1 MEKRNYVIT
10 IARGFGSGGKAL
22 GMRLADEL
30 GISCYENRILQLAS
44 KITGK
49 ETAEL
54 LEIDEKLRKG
64 GVHALLRKVQG
75 RPEPTAEEKKFESD
89 EEIFQ
94 CQCDIIK
101 NLAKTE
107 SCIIV
112 GKCADYV
119 LKDFDNVIS
128 LYIEAPRPYCLKRI
142 MSRMKV
148 DAEEAAEMIEK
159 TDKYRAEYYK
169 YYTNGNYWTNPVNY
183 DMTLNMDRVGEDRAV
198 SMIKEYMKLKFGEDI
213 LTYSGEKKQNLY
225 TFAEDIGS
233 K

>member
-1 MEKRNYVIT
+1 MIKSNYVIT

-44 KITGK
+44 EITGK
-49 ETAEL
+49 ETSEL

-64 GVHALLRKVQG
+64 GIHSLLRKIQG

-94 CQCDIIK
+94 CQCDIIRK
-101 NLAKTE
+101 LAETE
-107 SCIIV
+107 SCIII

-119 LKDFDNVIS
+119 LKDYDNVIS
-128 LYIEAPRPYCLKRI
+128 LYIEAPRRYCLSRI
-142 MSRMKV
+142 MKRMKV
-148 DAEEAAEMIEK
+148 DEKEAAELIEK
-159 TDKYRAEYYK
+159 TDRYRAEYYK

-183 DMTLNMDRVGEDRAV
+183 DMTFNMDKIGEDRAV
-198 SMIKEYMKLKFGEDI
+198 EMIKQYIKLKFGENVIDQ
-213 LTYSGEKKQNLY
+213 EKEKRKLY
-225 TFAEDIGS
+225 KFAKDLDL